1 MSSSET
7 AVISFDNP
15 IANMHLAAGY
25 LSGHIFDFLI
35 SSCNSSSTEWKVLE
49 ALYRWTST
57 VHLFKFVID
66 ANGDNSSIKVLM
78 LLVIYVYNEAQVGS
92 DGAATQGMVLL

>member
-1 MSSSET
+1 
-7 AVISFDNP
+7 
-15 IANMHLAAGY
+15 MHLAAGY

-35 SSCNSSSTEWKVLE
+35 PSCNSGGTEWIVLE

-66 ANGDNSSIKVLM
+66 ANEDSSSIKVLM
-78 LLVIYVYNEAQVGS
+78 LLVISVYNEARVGS
-92 DGAATQGMVLL
+92 DGAATQGMLLL